1 MRRLTRLAPAFLLL
15 CLYSHSADAAGKVNL
30 ENLLPQMTDLS
41 LLCEFPDPPFVTKQ
55 FSSYDRASQ
64 APGSE
69 SWFANGDRGFM
80 LYDGV
85 LKQEAPY
92 FKGRPSP
99 GQEPVGK
106 FAAGTRV
113 GIAPTH
119 RPIDGYVWAYATA
132 RDGRPIDGKT
142 RQGYIEKSAIK
153 MDPQGHVLA
162 EMDGPGCVVRIW
174 SANPKDAGNIRVYL
188 DGAQKP

>member
-41 LLCEFPDPPFVTKQ
+41 LLCEYPDPPYVTKQ

-64 APGSE
+64 TPGAE
-69 SWFANGDRGFM
+69 DWFANGDRGFM

-85 LKQEAPY
+85 LKQETPFFKTGPQQGRAPD
-92 FKGRPSP
+92 GRFS
-99 GQEPVGK
+99 
-106 FAAGTRV
+106 AGTRV

-119 RPIDGYVWAYATA
+119 KRIGGYVW
-132 RDGRPIDGKT
+132 
-142 RQGYIEKSAIK
+142 
-153 MDPQGHVLA
+153 
-162 EMDGPGCVVRIW
+162 
-174 SANPKDAGNIRVYL
+174 
-188 DGAQKP
+188 